1 MKILKK
7 FTRLSV
13 STQVVLLVIGLV
25 LPVNMISRH
34 LCHSGAAGFCA
45 ADNGGCRTYG
55 CAVYE

>member
-25 LPVNMISRH
+25 LPVNMISVIY
-34 LCHSGAAGFCA
+34 AIQAQQACA

>member
-25 LPVNMISRH
+25 LPVNMISVIYAIQAQQAFVRH
-34 LCHSGAAGFCA
+34 SI
-45 ADNGGCRTYG
+45 RT
-55 CAVYE
+55 